1 MVRGR
6 QAVGMKMMRKVVA
19 ALALAAGLSGSA
31 ATAESLADAMIAAYR
46 NSNLLE
52 QNEALLRAADEDV
65 ARTLAALRPII
76 AFAARA
82 ASNSYSNSE
91 WSDLAGTVGIS
102 ADLIIWDYGRGN
114 FAVEAAKETVLA
126 TREQLVNIEQSVLL
140 AAVEAYIRVR
150 VAEEVVR
157 LRTNNTRLL
166 GEELR
171 ATRDR
176 FEVGEVT
183 RTDVALAEASLAGA
197 RAGLSQAE
205 GDLLAAREEYKAATG
220 AYPGRL
226 DATPPMPKTAATQ
239 DEAVAVAL
247 RTHPLIRQAQ
257 REVKVAALN
266 VARAEAD
273 MGPTFTGRAE
283 MTTTNNSFETETL
296 SLNYSQTLYAGGG
309 LSAVYRAAL
318 ARKDA
323 VTSGMLQTGVDV
335 TEAVG
340 RAWSFLSVSAANI
353 EATKQQVEAAQ
364 IAYDG
369 MREEANL
376 GARTTLDVLQA
387 EQDLLNAQ
395 FARLE
400 AEAERYAAVYRLLAS
415 MGLLTVEHLNLGIP
429 TYDPAVYY
437 NAVKNAPSTSPQGK
451 KLNRILKSIQQP

>member
-1 MVRGR
+1 MAQGR

-19 ALALAAGLSGSA
+19 ALALAAGLSGA
-31 ATAESLADAMIAAYR
+31 PAKAESLADAMIAAYR

-82 ASNSYSNSE
+82 TTSSYSNSD
-91 WSDLAGTVGIS
+91 WSDLAATVGIS
-102 ADLIIWDYGRGN
+102 ADLILWDYGRGN

-171 ATRDR
+171 ATQDR

-183 RTDVALAEASLAGA
+183 RTDVALAQASLAGA

-226 DATPPMPKTAATQ
+226 DPTPPMPKTAATQ

-273 MGPTFTGRAE
+273 MGPTFTGRGE
-283 MTTTNNSFETETL
+283 MTTTNNSFETKTL

-437 NAVKNAPSTSPQGK
+437 NAVKNAPSTSPQSK